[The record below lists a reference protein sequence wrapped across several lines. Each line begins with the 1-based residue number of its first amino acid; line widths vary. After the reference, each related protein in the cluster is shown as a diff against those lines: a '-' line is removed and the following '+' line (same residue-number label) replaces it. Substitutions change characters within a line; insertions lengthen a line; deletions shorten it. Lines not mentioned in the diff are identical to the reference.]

1 MKDELKNEIIEDLDR
16 AKNTFASAKRNFDE
30 EDIFTASNRLF
41 VACENAV
48 YACMKLKFGGTT
60 ISRKR
65 ILMKIGSI
73 SPDMM
78 ELYERSY
85 DLRVQADYG
94 RKSRIVELNKERVGE
109 MIRKVERLIADI
121 EKELKNLELSKF
133 FAKHSSSARVPQP
146 PARPNDPS
154 QGRA

>member
-1 MKDELKNEIIEDLDR
+1 MKDELKNEIIDDFNRATNALASAMRNFEEEDL
-16 AKNTFASAKRNFDE
+16 
-30 EDIFTASNRLF
+30 FTASNRLF

-65 ILMKIGSI
+65 IVLKIGSI
-73 SPDMM
+73 SPEMM

-94 RKSRIVELNKERVGE
+94 RKSRIAELNKERVLDV
-109 MIRKVERLIADI
+109 MNRINKSILDI
-121 EKELKNLELSKF
+121 EKELK
-133 FAKHSSSARVPQP
+133 HSGVL
-146 PARPNDPS
+146 
-154 QGRA
+154 

>member
-1 MKDELKNEIIEDLDR
+1 VNILKDELKNEIIEDFNR
-16 AKNTFASAKRNFDE
+16 AKNAFASAKRNFEE
-30 EDIFTASNRLF
+30 EDMFTAANRSF

-65 ILMKIGSI
+65 IILKIQSI
-73 SPDMM
+73 SPIMM

-94 RKSRIVELNKERVGE
+94 KKSKNVELNKERVGE
-109 MIRKVERLIADI
+109 IISKVKKLISDV
-121 EKELKNLELSKF
+121 EQELKESGMVL
-133 FAKHSSSARVPQP
+133 
-146 PARPNDPS
+146 
-154 QGRA
+154 

>member
-1 MKDELKNEIIEDLDR
+1 MKVLKDELKDEIIQDFDR
-16 AKNTFASAKRNFDE
+16 AKNAFASARRNFE
-30 EDIFTASNRLF
+30 EDDLFTASNRLF

-65 ILMKIGSI
+65 IIMKIESI
-73 SPDMM
+73 SPSMM

-94 RKSRIVELNKERVGE
+94 RKSRIVELNKERVSE
-109 MIRKVERLIADI
+109 MIDKVQKLILDI
-121 EKELKNLELSKF
+121 EKELKNS
-133 FAKHSSSARVPQP
+133 
-146 PARPNDPS
+146 
-154 QGRA
+154 GIIT

>member
-1 MKDELKNEIIEDLDR
+1 MKDELKNEIIEDLER
-16 AKNTFASAKRNFDE
+16 AKNAFTSAKRNFDE
-30 EDIFTASNRLF
+30 DDLFTASNRLF

-65 ILMKIGSI
+65 IILKIESI
-73 SPDMM
+73 SPYMM

-109 MIRKVERLIADI
+109 MILKVQKLILDI
-121 EKELKNLELSKF
+121 EKELQKSG
-133 FAKHSSSARVPQP
+133 VI
-146 PARPNDPS
+146 
-154 QGRA
+154 

>member
-1 MKDELKNEIIEDLDR
+1 MNALKDELKNEIIEDFNR
-16 AKNTFASAKRNFDE
+16 AKNAFASAKRNFE
-30 EDIFTASNRLF
+30 EDDLFTASNRLF

-65 ILMKIGSI
+65 IILKIESI

-109 MIRKVERLIADI
+109 IICKVQKLISDI
-121 EKELKNLELSKF
+121 EKELKKSGKVL
-133 FAKHSSSARVPQP
+133 
-146 PARPNDPS
+146 
-154 QGRA
+154 

>member
-1 MKDELKNEIIEDLDR
+1 VNILKDELKNEIIEDFDR
-16 AKNTFASAKRNFDE
+16 AKNAFASAKRNFDE
-30 EDIFTASNRLF
+30 EDMFTAANRLF

-65 ILMKIGSI
+65 IILKIHSI
-73 SPDMM
+73 SPIMM

-94 RKSRIVELNKERVGE
+94 RKSKIVEFNKER
-109 MIRKVERLIADI
+109 IREIICKVEKLISDI
-121 EKELKNLELSKF
+121 EKELIKS
-133 FAKHSSSARVPQP
+133 
-146 PARPNDPS
+146 
-154 QGRA
+154 GII

>member
-1 MKDELKNEIIEDLDR
+1 MKDELKNEIIDDFNR
-16 AKNTFASAKRNFDE
+16 ATNALASAKRNFEE
-30 EDIFTASNRLF
+30 EDLFTASNRLF

-65 ILMKIGSI
+65 IVLKIGSI
-73 SPDMM
+73 SPEMM

-94 RKSRIVELNKERVGE
+94 RKSRIAELNKERVLDV
-109 MIRKVERLIADI
+109 MNRIKKLILDI
-121 EKELKNLELSKF
+121 EKELK
-133 FAKHSSSARVPQP
+133 HS
-146 PARPNDPS
+146 
-154 QGRA
+154 GIL

>member
-1 MKDELKNEIIEDLDR
+1 MKALKDELKNEIIEDFSR
-16 AKNTFASAKRNFDE
+16 AKNALVSAKRNFE
-30 EDIFTASNRLF
+30 EGDRLTAANRVF

-65 ILMKIGSI
+65 ILLNMESV
-73 SPDMM
+73 SPLMM

-94 RKSRIVELNKERVGE
+94 RKSRIVEFSKERVE
-109 MIRKVERLIADI
+109 EIIKKVEKLIFDI
-121 EKELKNLELSKF
+121 EKELKNSGVL
-133 FAKHSSSARVPQP
+133 
-146 PARPNDPS
+146 
-154 QGRA
+154 

>member
-1 MKDELKNEIIEDLDR
+1 MKDKLKNEIIEDLER
-16 AKNTFASAKRNFDE
+16 AKNAFASAKRNFDE
-30 EDIFTASNRLF
+30 EDMFTASNRLF

-65 ILMKIGSI
+65 IILKIESI
-73 SPDMM
+73 SPEMM

-109 MIRKVERLIADI
+109 MIRRVQKLILDI
-121 EKELKNLELSKF
+121 EKELKNS
-133 FAKHSSSARVPQP
+133 
-146 PARPNDPS
+146 
-154 QGRA
+154 GII

>member
-1 MKDELKNEIIEDLDR
+1 MKDELKNEIIEDFDR
-16 AKNTFASAKRNFDE
+16 AKNAFASAKRNFEE
-30 EDIFTASNRLF
+30 EDMFTAANRSF

-65 ILMKIGSI
+65 IILKIHSI
-73 SPDMM
+73 SPIMM

-94 RKSRIVELNKERVGE
+94 RKSKNVEFTQLSPLF
-109 MIRKVERLIADI
+109 MTTA
-121 EKELKNLELSKF
+121 KNIHDF
-133 FAKHSSSARVPQP
+133 FLLFSHRTRSF
-146 PARPNDPS
+146 
-154 QGRA
+154 

>member
-1 MKDELKNEIIEDLDR
+1 MKDELKNEIIEDIDR
-16 AKNTFASAKRNFDE
+16 AKNAFASAKRNFEE
-30 EDIFTASNRLF
+30 EDMFTASNRLF

-65 ILMKIGSI
+65 IILKIESI
-73 SPDMM
+73 SPEMM
-78 ELYERSY
+78 ELYERLY

-109 MIRKVERLIADI
+109 MIFKVQKLILDI
-121 EKELKNLELSKF
+121 EKELKKSGVF
-133 FAKHSSSARVPQP
+133 
-146 PARPNDPS
+146 
-154 QGRA
+154 

>member
-16 AKNTFASAKRNFDE
+16 AKNAFASAKRNFDE
-30 EDIFTASNRLF
+30 EDMFTASNRLF

-65 ILMKIGSI
+65 IIMKIESI

-109 MIRKVERLIADI
+109 MMHKVQKLIKGI
-121 EKELKNLELSKF
+121 EKELQKSG
-133 FAKHSSSARVPQP
+133 VI
-146 PARPNDPS
+146 
-154 QGRA
+154 

>member
-1 MKDELKNEIIEDLDR
+1 MKVLKDELKNEIIEDFNR
-16 AKNTFASAKRNFDE
+16 AKKALDSARRNFE
-30 EDIFTASNRLF
+30 EGDALTAANRIF

-65 ILMKIGSI
+65 IILKMEIV
-73 SPDMM
+73 SPLMM

-94 RKSRIVELNKERVGE
+94 RKSRIVELNRERVGKIIE
-109 MIRKVERLIADI
+109 KVEKLIFDV
-121 EKELKNLELSKF
+121 EKDLKNAEVL
-133 FAKHSSSARVPQP
+133 
-146 PARPNDPS
+146 
-154 QGRA
+154 

>member
-1 MKDELKNEIIEDLDR
+1 MKDELKDEIIQDFDR
-16 AKNTFASAKRNFDE
+16 AKNAFASARRNFE
-30 EDIFTASNRLF
+30 EDDLFTASNRLF

-65 ILMKIGSI
+65 IIMKIESI
-73 SPDMM
+73 SPSMM

-94 RKSRIVELNKERVGE
+94 RKSRIVELNKERVSE
-109 MIRKVERLIADI
+109 MIDKVQKLILDI
-121 EKELKNLELSKF
+121 EKELKNS
-133 FAKHSSSARVPQP
+133 
-146 PARPNDPS
+146 
-154 QGRA
+154 GIIT

>member
-1 MKDELKNEIIEDLDR
+1 VKVLKDELKDEIIQDFDR
-16 AKNTFASAKRNFDE
+16 ARKAFASAMRNFE
-30 EDIFTASNRLF
+30 EDDLFTASNRLF

-65 ILMKIGSI
+65 IIMKIESI
-73 SPDMM
+73 SPSMM
-78 ELYERSY
+78 ELYEHSY

-109 MIRKVERLIADI
+109 MIDKVQKLILDI
-121 EKELKNLELSKF
+121 EKELKNS
-133 FAKHSSSARVPQP
+133 
-146 PARPNDPS
+146 
-154 QGRA
+154 GIIT

>member
-1 MKDELKNEIIEDLDR
+1 MKDELKNEIIDDFNR
-16 AKNTFASAKRNFDE
+16 ATNALASAKRNFEE
-30 EDIFTASNRLF
+30 EDLFTASNRLF

-65 ILMKIGSI
+65 IVLKIGSI
-73 SPDMM
+73 SPEMM

-94 RKSRIVELNKERVGE
+94 RKSRIAELNKERVLDV
-109 MIRKVERLIADI
+109 MNRINKSILDI
-121 EKELKNLELSKF
+121 EKELK
-133 FAKHSSSARVPQP
+133 HSGVL
-146 PARPNDPS
+146 
-154 QGRA
+154 

>member
-1 MKDELKNEIIEDLDR
+1 MKVLKDELKNEIIEDFNR
-16 AKNTFASAKRNFDE
+16 AKKALDSARRNFE
-30 EDIFTASNRLF
+30 EGDAFTAANRIF

-65 ILMKIGSI
+65 IILKMEII
-73 SPDMM
+73 SPLMM

-94 RKSRIVELNKERVGE
+94 RKSRIVELNREHVE
-109 MIRKVERLIADI
+109 EIIEKVERLIFDV
-121 EKELKNLELSKF
+121 EKDLKNAEVL
-133 FAKHSSSARVPQP
+133 
-146 PARPNDPS
+146 
-154 QGRA
+154 

>member
-1 MKDELKNEIIEDLDR
+1 MKDELKNEIIEDFNR
-16 AKNTFASAKRNFDE
+16 AKKALDSARRNFE
-30 EDIFTASNRLF
+30 EGDALTAANRIF

-65 ILMKIGSI
+65 IILKMEIV
-73 SPDMM
+73 SPLMM

-94 RKSRIVELNKERVGE
+94 RKSRIVELNRERVGKIIE
-109 MIRKVERLIADI
+109 KVEKLIFDV
-121 EKELKNLELSKF
+121 EKDLKNAEVL
-133 FAKHSSSARVPQP
+133 
-146 PARPNDPS
+146 
-154 QGRA
+154 